1 MARKASL
8 PGRTTDNSIVELV
21 YGRLYD
27 TPYQE
32 RLKSEWLRQL
42 HCQLLAMRKALSFML
57 TPCVEHVMSFLELDD
72 ALVHVCLLLQERS
85 FDLGIPTIRR
95 SVVSFLDIRF
105 GVRRVLRAIVL
116 QYFWNNYVGR
126 PPDFKGSVMHW
137 RRVCQEIADYQYAHG
152 RCVCDNVRV
161 SRFREQLDNLC
172 YRIDSTE

>member
-8 PGRTTDNSIVELV
+8 PGRTTEDSIVELV

-27 TPYQE
+27 TPLQE
-32 RLKSEWLRQL
+32 RFKSEWLRQMY
-42 HCQLLAMRKALSFML
+42 CQLLAMRKALSFML
-57 TPCVEHVMSFLELDD
+57 TPCVEHVMSFLGLDD

-126 PPDFKGSVMHW
+126 PPDVWNISVMHW

-161 SRFREQLDNLC
+161 SRFREQLDNLLQN
-172 YRIDSTE
+172 